1 MKQDLIAKAEVTI
14 NASAA
19 DVWSALVTPEAV
31 RQYMFGAE
39 VRSEWKEGSR
49 IVWRGEWQGKSFEDN
64 GVVLQVEPG
73 RLLRYSHF
81 SPLSGA
87 ADLPEN
93 YHTVTIELTETG
105 PATRVVL
112 TQDNNATEQAR
123 EHSAKNWQQ
132 MLGGLKKYVG
142 QE

>member
-1 MKQDLIAKAEVTI
+1 
-14 NASAA
+14 
-19 DVWSALVTPEAV
+19 
-31 RQYMFGAE
+31 MFGAE
-39 VRSEWKEGSR
+39 VRSDWKEGSP

>member
-39 VRSEWKEGSR
+39 VRSEWKEGSP

-73 RLLRYSHF
+73 RRLRYSHF

>member
-19 DVWSALVTPEAV
+19 DVWSALVTPEAI

-39 VRSEWKEGSR
+39 VRSEWKEGSP
-49 IVWRGEWQGKSFEDN
+49 IVWRGEWQGKSFEDK
-64 GVVLQVEPG
+64 GEVLQVEPG
-73 RLLRYSHF
+73 RRLRYSHF

-93 YHTVTIELTETG
+93 YHTVTIELTEAG

-123 EHSAKNWQQ
+123 EHSEKNWEQ
-132 MLGGLKKYVG
+132 MLGGLKKYV
-142 QE
+142 ERA